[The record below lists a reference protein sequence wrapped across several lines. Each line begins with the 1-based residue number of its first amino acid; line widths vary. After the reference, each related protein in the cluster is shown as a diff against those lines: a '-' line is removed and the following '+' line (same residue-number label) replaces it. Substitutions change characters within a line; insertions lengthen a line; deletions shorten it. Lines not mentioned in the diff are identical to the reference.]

1 MSNSDKNKT
10 PQVKTP
16 QTNQAWGGRFNEP
29 VDEFVARFT
38 ASVNFDQRLYRQ
50 DIQGSIA
57 HAKMLTE
64 AEVLTT
70 EERDQI
76 INGLQDI
83 AAEIESGTFE
93 WSVALEDVH
102 MNIEA
107 ALTARIGHVGKKLH
121 TGRSRNDQVATDIRL
136 WLRDQIDEIKPLFTR
151 LQQGMIEL
159 AAAES
164 RLLCPAS
171 LIYRLPNR

>member
-10 PQVKTP
+10 PQVRTP

-107 ALTARIGHVGKKLH
+107 APDRTHRPCRQK
-121 TGRSRNDQVATDIRL
+121 
-136 WLRDQIDEIKPLFTR
+136 
-151 LQQGMIEL
+151 
-159 AAAES
+159 AA
-164 RLLCPAS
+164 
-171 LIYRLPNR
+171 YRTLEE